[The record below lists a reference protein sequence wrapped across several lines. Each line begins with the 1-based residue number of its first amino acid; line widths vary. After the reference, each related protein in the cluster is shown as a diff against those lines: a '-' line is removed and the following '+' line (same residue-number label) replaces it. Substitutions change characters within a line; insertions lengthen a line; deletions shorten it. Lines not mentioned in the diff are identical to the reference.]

1 MRMLDRRGL
10 LRAGLALSALP
21 TLALA
26 QGVNGGGQA
35 IRPAGVRRALL
46 LGNASYVHTRKLV
59 NPANDVKALA
69 GALKSMAFEVT
80 PVIDGGFDAMKSAL
94 SGFRRSIQTDDV
106 ALVYYA
112 GHGLQYANSDAGP
125 ENFLIPLDAE
135 LASAERL
142 SSECLALS
150 EVFEELRR
158 SSAKVSV
165 IVLDA
170 CRENGFAKTW
180 DNDTR
185 GLAPPAGWAPPQ
197 QVARSAVVAY
207 ATKPGGLA
215 EDRPGEANGLYT
227 SELLEQI
234 RRPGLTVATL
244 LAEVSGGVERRSKGR
259 QEPWTLAAGS
269 GGLYVLNPEVAA
281 PANRSAG
288 ADNAQLAAAMRAAAC
303 KTQSCFD
310 SEIAAVRD
318 PSLLALARQARGQV
332 EGSGSD
338 GGASGAPYRS
348 IGPAVARRQR
358 AAFLLGVGRYQH
370 PAISQLVGGPNDAGY
385 LAIQLDRQG
394 FDVTLSLNSDRAQ
407 YDADVESFFRTLQP
421 DAEVLFYFSGMGG
434 LVATADP
441 NLYKSFMV
449 LVDGAPSIESP
460 GIVLLDPFLER
471 LQAKRP
477 HSRLMIL
484 DTCSFEISEKFPD
497 GRPVSAPRA
506 GLEVSAK
513 DCGFAPSR
521 TPKGGPI
528 FQASAAASGA
538 LFCYAAELGTA
549 AYDTMPGT
557 RNGAFALELL
567 PRLPASRPTRDL
579 MLEVSEA
586 VRILTGDLQV
596 PYVTST
602 GATVDLDLT

>member
-1 MRMLDRRGL
+1 MMRMIDRRGL
-10 LRAGLALSALP
+10 LGAGLALSALP
-21 TLALA
+21 TLATA
-26 QGVNGGGQA
+26 RAVAGSGQP

-59 NPANDVKALA
+59 NPVNDVRALA
-69 GALKSMAFEVT
+69 GALKSMSFEVT

-269 GGLYVLNPEVAA
+269 GGLYVLNPET
-281 PANRSAG
+281 PATASRSATP
-288 ADNAQLAAAMRAAAC
+288 DSAQLAAAMRAAAC
-303 KTQSCFD
+303 RTQSCFD
-310 SEIAAVRD
+310 TEIAAVRD
-318 PSLLALARQARGQV
+318 PGLLALARQARAQS
-332 EGSGSD
+332 ESD
-338 GGASGAPYRS
+338 GADGTGAVYRNV
-348 IGPAVARRQR
+348 GPARAQRQR

-370 PAISQLVGGPNDAGY
+370 PAISQLIGGPNDAGQ

-394 FDVTLSLNSDRAQ
+394 FDVTLSLNADRAE
-407 YDADVESFFRTLQP
+407 YDADMESFFRTLQP

-449 LVDGAPSIESP
+449 LVDGAPTIESP

-471 LQAKRP
+471 LQAKKP

-506 GLEVSAK
+506 GLEASPSG
-513 DCGFAPSR
+513 CGFSPSR

-549 AYDTMPGT
+549 AYDTLPGT

-567 PRLPASRPTRDL
+567 PRLPASRPSRDL

-602 GATVDLDLT
+602 GATVDLDLS

>member
-1 MRMLDRRGL
+1 M
-10 LRAGLALSALP
+10 AFSALP
-21 TLALA
+21 TLAAA
-26 QGVNGGGQA
+26 QTMVGSGQA
-35 IRPAGVRRALL
+35 NRPVGVRRALL

-269 GGLYVLNPEVAA
+269 GGLYVLNPEVA
-281 PANRSAG
+281 PPTDRSA
-288 ADNAQLAAAMRAAAC
+288 APDTAQMAAAMRAAAC
-303 KTQSCFD
+303 RTEACFD
-310 SEIAAVRD
+310 SEIAVVRD
-318 PSLLALARQARGQV
+318 PSLLALARQARGKSDV
-332 EGSGSD
+332 DGSASGST
-338 GGASGAPYRS
+338 GTAYRN
-348 IGPAVARRQR
+348 IGTGQVKRQR

-370 PAISQLVGGPNDAGY
+370 PSISQLIGGPNDAGQ

-407 YDADVESFFRTLQP
+407 YDADVESFFRTLKP

-441 NLYKSFMV
+441 SLFKSFMV

-471 LQAKRP
+471 LQAAKP
-477 HSRLMIL
+477 YSRLMIL

-497 GRPVSAPRA
+497 GRPLSAPRA
-506 GLEVSAK
+506 SLGVPEAE
-513 DCGFAPSR
+513 CGISRSR

-528 FQASAAASGA
+528 YQASAAASGA

-567 PRLPASRPTRDL
+567 PRLPANRPSRDL

-586 VRILTGDLQV
+586 VRVLTGDLQV

-602 GATVDLDLT
+602 GATADLDLS

>member
-1 MRMLDRRGL
+1 M
-10 LRAGLALSALP
+10 AFSALP
-21 TLALA
+21 TLSAA
-26 QGVNGGGQA
+26 QTLVGSGQA
-35 IRPAGVRRALL
+35 IRPVGVRRALL

-135 LASAERL
+135 LASPERL

-269 GGLYVLNPEVAA
+269 GGLYVLNPEATV
-281 PANRSAG
+281 PGSRSAVP
-288 ADNAQLAAAMRAAAC
+288 NETEMAAAMRAAAC
-303 KTQSCFD
+303 STEGCFD
-310 SEIAAVRD
+310 SAISGVRD
-318 PSLLALARQARGQV
+318 PALIRLAQQARPRTKGQEPAGDPGATRSV
-332 EGSGSD
+332 FGPRPP
-338 GGASGAPYRS
+338 GG
-348 IGPAVARRQR
+348 RQR
-358 AAFLLGVGRYQH
+358 AAFLVGVGAYQQ
-370 PAISQLVGGPNDAGY
+370 PDIGQWVGPTNDARD
-385 LAIQLDRQG
+385 LAGQLQAQG
-394 FDVTLSLNSDRAQ
+394 FDVTVSLDPDMARFER
-407 YDADVESFFRTLQP
+407 DVESFFRGLRA
-421 DAEVLFYFSGMGG
+421 DADVMIYLNGAGG
-434 LVATADP
+434 LVTMPDTGQHMSFLLMADA
-441 NLYKSFMV
+441 LMH
-449 LVDGAPSIESP
+449 DGGGGVA
-460 GIVLLDPFLER
+460 LLDPLLAQLE
-471 LQAKRP
+471 QCQP
-477 HSRLMIL
+477 HSRLVIMDTSSL
-484 DTCSFEISEKFPD
+484 DYTEEAQAPLGQPLLAATCAAA
-497 GRPVSAPRA
+497 SA
-506 GLEVSAK
+506 
-513 DCGFAPSR
+513 APP
-521 TPKGGPI
+521 TKGAI
-528 FQASAAASGA
+528 FQASASARGV
-538 LFCYAAELGTA
+538 LFCYAAELGAT
-549 AYDTMPGT
+549 AYDSLPGM
-557 RNGAFALELL
+557 RNGPFARELL
-567 PRLPASRPTRDL
+567 QRLPSRTPTREL

-586 VRILTGDLQV
+586 VRRLTDDRQV

-602 GATVDLDLT
+602 GDTPPFDLS

>member
-1 MRMLDRRGL
+1 MRMIDRRGL

-21 TLALA
+21 TLAAA
-26 QGVNGGGQA
+26 QSAGQGA
-35 IRPAGVRRALL
+35 QALRPTGARRALL
-46 LGNASYVHTRKLV
+46 LGNASYVHTRRLV

-69 GALKSMAFEVT
+69 GALKSMSFEVT

-269 GGLYVLNPEVAA
+269 GGLYVLNPEIPVAGSRA
-281 PANRSAG
+281 AAASETEM
-288 ADNAQLAAAMRAAAC
+288 AAAMRAAAC
-303 KTQSCFD
+303 STKVCFD
-310 SEIAAVRD
+310 NAISGVRD
-318 PSLLALARQARGQV
+318 PALIRLAQQARPRTLGR
-332 EGSGSD
+332 E
-338 GGASGAPYRS
+338 
-348 IGPAVARRQR
+348 PAVDLGDTRSVFGPRPPGGRQR
-358 AAFLLGVGRYQH
+358 AAFLVGVGSYQQ
-370 PAISQLVGGPNDAGY
+370 PDIGQWIGPTNDARD
-385 LAIQLDRQG
+385 LAGQLQAQG
-394 FDVTLSLNSDRAQ
+394 FDVTVSLDPDMARFER
-407 YDADVESFFRTLQP
+407 DLESFFRTLRP
-421 DAEVLFYFSGMGG
+421 DADVMIYLNGAGG
-434 LVATADP
+434 LVTMPDSGQHMSFLLVADA
-441 NLYKSFMV
+441 LMH
-449 LVDGAPSIESP
+449 DGGGGVA
-460 GIVLLDPFLER
+460 LLDPVLAQLE
-471 LQAKRP
+471 QCQP
-477 HSRLMIL
+477 HSRLVIM
-484 DTCSFEISEKFPD
+484 DTSSVDYTEEARAPKP
-497 GRPVSAPRA
+497 GPVATAANCAAATAAAP
-506 GLEVSAK
+506 
-513 DCGFAPSR
+513 
-521 TPKGGPI
+521 TKGAI
-528 FQASAAASGA
+528 FQASAAARGV
-538 LFCYAAELGTA
+538 LFCYAAELGAA
-549 AYDTMPGT
+549 AYDSLPGM
-557 RNGAFALELL
+557 RNGPFARELL
-567 PRLPASRPTRDL
+567 HRLPSRTPTREL

-586 VRILTGDLQV
+586 VRRLTDDRQV

-602 GATVDLDLT
+602 GDTPPFDLS